1 MESEL
6 LFSFRFIH
14 EILVNGVT
22 VIDDSISFILDG
34 SFFILGD
41 ALKVSD
47 IQMSTFDSFLCT
59 ILPDMRSKN
68 FTARSE
74 NNVSTSVM
82 SAKLLTTCRINTNM
96 SILAL

>member
-14 EILVNGVT
+14 EIFVNGVT

-34 SFFILGD
+34 SFFILSD

-47 IQMSTFDSFLCT
+47 IQMSTFDSLLGT

-68 FTARSE
+68 FTARSK